1 MGSSSAISEQETCR
15 TFVMPGLRAAGW
27 DKRQIREQYRIT
39 NGKIIVSS
47 RRHRSSNPLVA
58 DYVLEYRDDLPLAV
72 VEAKRTKV
80 DAAAGIEQAKRYAQ
94 QLELPVAYATNG
106 HEIWEIEIGGA
117 IRQRPDFP
125 SPDELWERFCQSEG
139 VESQLEKEMLL
150 APFDASLRDYNLER
164 KRPRYYQRIAV
175 NRALRA
181 IARGQRRILLTLA
194 TGTGKTMVAL
204 QLVAKLRKSGWTA
217 GRMLRVLYLADRNI
231 LVDQPKDDYFVPAFG
246 DVVHKISKGRAQRSR
261 EVYFALYQ
269 SLDRGDEQA
278 LFGQYEKDYF
288 DLIIVDECHR
298 GSAGSSSQWRQIL
311 EHFDKAV
318 QIGLTATPIRRDDAD
333 TFGYFG
339 NPVYEYSLRDGIED
353 GFLAPYRVRR
363 VRLNIDMTGFRPSEG
378 QRDVAGDVIPDK
390 LYTPRQYER
399 VLAVLDRTQAA
410 ARYLTQYLHD
420 TDRMGKTIVFC
431 ENNDHANR
439 MRVALNNANLDMVAQ
454 YENYACRITDAD
466 GDSGKA
472 LLDEFSKID
481 SNEPVIVM
489 TSQLL
494 TTGVDLPSVKNIV
507 IFRRIGSMPL
517 FKQIIGRGTRLC
529 LEAHKGSFD
538 IIDFVEATRLFNDPA
553 FDGPPL
559 RVIDDEVDE
568 RGNRVTSQEQAG
580 DDDAEQVAEAEAE
593 AEYETQDEGPLPDD
607 PARVPVLG
615 TEDDDTA
622 DQIMAQGKRIYVDGV
637 EVYVWNDVHYQL
649 ESDGQTL
656 RLVEYRE
663 FVRDRVLSMNLSPTD
678 LRTQWAVARSRTA
691 LREELQSRAIES
703 DDLMAKLGHPEAD
716 PLDLLINAAWELPLV
731 SRAERALRVQREH
744 QQFLESF
751 GPKARLVLD
760 ALLDKFTEHGADELS
775 ARALR
780 VPPFTEM
787 GNVIELGGLFGG
799 RDALHEA
806 IDGLGRHLFDVG

>member
-15 TFVMPGLRAAGW
+15 TFVVPELKAAGW

-39 NGKIIVSS
+39 SGKIIASA
-47 RRHRSSNPLVA
+47 RRHRPSNPLVA
-58 DYVLEYRDDLPLAV
+58 DYVLEYRDDVPLAV

-106 HEIWEIEIGGA
+106 GEIWEIEIGGA
-117 IRQRPDFP
+117 IRRRPDFP
-125 SPDELWERFCQSEG
+125 SPDELWERFCKSEG

-150 APFDASLRDYNLER
+150 APFDSSLRDYNLEP

-181 IARGQRRILLTLA
+181 LARGQRRVLLTLA

-204 QLVAKLRKSGWTA
+204 QLVAKLRKSGWTV
-217 GRMLRVLYLADRNI
+217 GRMPRVLYLADRNI
-231 LVDQPKDDYFVPAFG
+231 LVDQPKDDYFVPAFK
-246 DVVHKISKGRAQRSR
+246 DVVHKISRGHAQRSR

-269 SLDRGDEQA
+269 SLDRGDEQT
-278 LFGQYEKDYF
+278 LFSQYEKDYF

-298 GSAGSSSQWRQIL
+298 GSASSSSQWRGIL
-311 EHFDKAV
+311 EHFDEAV
-318 QIGLTATPIRRDDAD
+318 QIGLTATPIRKDDAD
-333 TFGYFG
+333 TYGYFG

-363 VRLNIDMTGFRPSEG
+363 VRLNIDMTGFRPSPG
-378 QRDVAGDVIPDK
+378 QRDVAGDEIPDK
-390 LYTPRQYER
+390 LYTPRQYEK
-399 VLAVLDRTQAA
+399 VLAVLDRTGAA

-439 MRVALNNANLDMVAQ
+439 MRVALNNANLDMVGR
-454 YENYACRITDAD
+454 YENYVCRITDDD

-472 LLDEFSKID
+472 LLEEFSKID
-481 SNEPVIVM
+481 SDEPVIVT

-494 TTGVDLPSVKNIV
+494 TTGIDLPSVKNIV

-559 RVIDDEVDE
+559 QVVNDEV
-568 RGNRVTSQEQAG
+568 NEQGVKVASEESPTEE
-580 DDDAEQVAEAEAE
+580 DTEQVAESD
-593 AEYETQDEGPLPDD
+593 AEYETQDAGPLLDD
-607 PARVPVLG
+607 PARSTVLS

-622 DQIMAQGKRIYVDGV
+622 DQIMAQGRRIYVDGV

-649 ESDGQTL
+649 ESDGRTL

-678 LRTQWAVARSRTA
+678 LRTQWAVARSRAA
-691 LREELQSRAIES
+691 LRTELQSRAIEP

-731 SRAERALRVQREH
+731 SRAERVLRVQREH
-744 QQFLESF
+744 KEFLESF
-751 GPKARLVLD
+751 GPKARVVLD
-760 ALLDKFTEHGADELS
+760 VLLDKFTEHGAEELS

-780 VPPFTEM
+780 VPPFTEL

-806 IDGLGRHLFDVG
+806 IDDLGRHLFDVG

>member
-1 MGSSSAISEQETCR
+1 MSRTEPPGCTTARIPARRRLLLPPSRRSRHAVPRKPRPGARTVIVGTPSCARPASPQCAPPAGAGTGRGGGLSLQLPSEAR
-15 TFVMPGLRAAGW
+15 RRRAARW
-27 DKRQIREQYRIT
+27 WA
-39 NGKIIVSS
+39 
-47 RRHRSSNPLVA
+47 RR
-58 DYVLEYRDDLPLAV
+58 
-72 VEAKRTKV
+72 
-80 DAAAGIEQAKRYAQ
+80 
-94 QLELPVAYATNG
+94 
-106 HEIWEIEIGGA
+106 
-117 IRQRPDFP
+117 
-125 SPDELWERFCQSEG
+125 
-139 VESQLEKEMLL
+139 
-150 APFDASLRDYNLER
+150 
-164 KRPRYYQRIAV
+164 
-175 NRALRA
+175 
-181 IARGQRRILLTLA
+181 LA

-217 GRMLRVLYLADRNI
+217 GRMPRVLYLADRNI

-246 DVVHKISKGRAQRSR
+246 DVVHKISKGHAQRSR

-278 LFGQYEKDYF
+278 LFSQYKKDYF

-298 GSAGSSSQWRQIL
+298 GSASSSSQWRHIL
-311 EHFDKAV
+311 KHFNEAV
-318 QIGLTATPIRRDDAD
+318 QIGLTATPIRRDDVD
-333 TFGYFG
+333 TYGYFG
-339 NPVYEYSLRDGIED
+339 SPVYEYSLREGIED

-363 VRLNIDMTGFRPSEG
+363 VRLNIDMTGFRPSAG

-390 LYTPRQYER
+390 LYTPRQYEK

-420 TDRMGKTIVFC
+420 TDRMSKTIVFC
-431 ENNDHANR
+431 ENNDHAHR
-439 MRVALNNANLDMVAQ
+439 MRVALNNANLDMVERYQ
-454 YENYACRITDAD
+454 NYVCRITDAD

-529 LEAHKGSFD
+529 REAHKGSFD

-559 RVIDDEVDE
+559 RVIDDEADE
-568 RGNRVTSQEQAG
+568 QGIRVASQEQAG
-580 DDDAEQVAEAEAE
+580 EDDAEQVAEAEAE
-593 AEYETQDEGPLPDD
+593 YEGPLPDN
-607 PARVPVLG
+607 PVRLPVLS

-649 ESDGQTL
+649 ESDGRTL

-663 FVRDRVLSMNLSPTD
+663 FVRDRVLSMNLSPID
-678 LRTQWAVARSRTA
+678 LRTQWAVAKSRAA
-691 LREELQSRAIES
+691 LHKELQNRAIEA

-751 GPKARLVLD
+751 GPKARVVLD
-760 ALLDKFTEHGADELS
+760 ALLDKFTEHGAEELS

-806 IDGLGRHLFDVG
+806 IDDLGRHLFDVG

>member
-1 MGSSSAISEQETCR
+1 
-15 TFVMPGLRAAGW
+15 MPGLRAAGW

-39 NGKIIVSS
+39 NGKIIASA
-47 RRHRSSNPLVA
+47 RRHRPGNPLVA
-58 DYVLEYRDDLPLAV
+58 DYVLEYRDDVPLAV

-117 IRQRPDFP
+117 IRRRPDFP
-125 SPDELWERFCQSEG
+125 SPDELWERFCETEG

-150 APFDASLRDYNLER
+150 APFDSSLRDYNLEP

-181 IARGQRRILLTLA
+181 IAHGQRRILLTLA

-204 QLVAKLRKSGWTA
+204 QLVAKLRKSGWTV
-217 GRMLRVLYLADRNI
+217 GRMPRVLYLADRNI
-231 LVDQPKDDYFVPAFG
+231 LIDQPKDDYFVPAFK
-246 DVVHKISKGRAQRSR
+246 DVVHKISKGHAQRSR

-269 SLDRGDEQA
+269 SLEQGDEQA
-278 LFGQYEKDYF
+278 LYSQYEKDYY

-298 GSAGSSSQWRQIL
+298 GSAGSSSQWRGIL

-333 TFGYFG
+333 TYGYFG
-339 NPVYEYSLRDGIED
+339 NPVYEYSLRDGIDD

-363 VRLNIDMTGFRPSEG
+363 VRLNIDMTGFRPSSG

-390 LYTPRQYER
+390 LYTPKQYEK
-399 VLAVLDRTQAA
+399 VLAVLDRTRAA

-420 TDRMGKTIVFC
+420 TDKMGKTIIFC
-431 ENNDHANR
+431 ENNDHAHR
-439 MRVALNNANLDMVAQ
+439 MRVALNNANLDMVNQ
-454 YENYACRITDAD
+454 YENYVCRITDAD
-466 GDSGKA
+466 GDPGKA
-472 LLDEFSKID
+472 LLDEFGKID
-481 SNEPVIVM
+481 SDEPVIVT

-494 TTGVDLPSVKNIV
+494 TTGIDLPSVKNIV

-559 RVIDDEVDE
+559 RVIDDEADE
-568 RGNRVTSQEQAG
+568 QGIRVASKEQAG
-580 DDDAEQVAEAEAE
+580 EDDAEQAAETEAE
-593 AEYETQDEGPLPDD
+593 DEGPLPDGPD
-607 PARVPVLG
+607 RQVLS

-649 ESDGQTL
+649 ESDGRTL

-678 LRTQWAVARSRTA
+678 LRTQWAMAKSRAA
-691 LREELQSRAIES
+691 LSNELQNRAIEP

-716 PLDLLINAAWELPLV
+716 SLDLLINAAWELPLV
-731 SRAERALRVQREH
+731 SRAERTLRVRREH
-744 QQFLESF
+744 NKFLESF
-751 GPKARLVLD
+751 GPKARVVLD
-760 ALLDKFTEHGADELS
+760 ALLDKFTEHGAEELS

-780 VPPFTEM
+780 VAPFTEM

-806 IDGLGRHLFDVG
+806 IDDLGRHLFDVG

>member
-1 MGSSSAISEQETCR
+1 MSEQETCR
-15 TFVMPGLRAAGW
+15 TFVVPKLRAAGW

-39 NGKIIVSS
+39 NGKIIASP
-47 RRHRSSNPLVA
+47 RRHRPGNPLVA
-58 DYVLEYRDDLPLAV
+58 DYVLEYRDDVPLAV

-94 QLELPVAYATNG
+94 RLELPVAYATNG
-106 HEIWEIEIGGA
+106 HKIWEIEIGGA

-125 SPDELWERFCQSEG
+125 SPDELWARFC
-139 VESQLEKEMLL
+139 ESKGIESHLEKEMLL
-150 APFDASLRDYNLER
+150 APFDSSLRDYNLER

-204 QLVAKLRKSGWTA
+204 QLVAKLRKSGWTT
-217 GRMLRVLYLADRNI
+217 GRMPRVLYLADRNI
-231 LVDQPKDDYFVPAFG
+231 LIDQPKDDYFVPAFG
-246 DVVHKISKGRAQRSR
+246 DVVHKISKGHAQRSR

-278 LFGQYEKDYF
+278 LFSQYAKDYF

-298 GSAGSSSQWRQIL
+298 GSASSSSQWRHIL
-311 EHFDKAV
+311 EHFDEAV

-333 TFGYFG
+333 TYGYFG
-339 NPVYEYSLRDGIED
+339 NPLYEYSLHDGIED

-363 VRLNIDMTGFRPSEG
+363 VRLNIDMTGFRPSAG

-390 LYTPRQYER
+390 LYTPRQYEK

-431 ENNDHANR
+431 ENNDHAHR
-439 MRVALNNANLDMVAQ
+439 MRVALNNANLDMVAR
-454 YENYACRITDAD
+454 YENYVCRITDAD
-466 GDSGKA
+466 GDPGKA

-494 TTGVDLPSVKNIV
+494 TTGIDLPSVKNIV

-559 RVIDDEVDE
+559 RVVDDEADE
-568 RGNRVTSQEQAG
+568 QGVRVASEEAEE
-580 DDDAEQVAEAEAE
+580 DDAEQVAEAEAD
-593 AEYETQDEGPLPDD
+593 YETQDEGPLPDD
-607 PARVPVLG
+607 PARLPVQS

-649 ESDGQTL
+649 ESDGRTL

-678 LRTQWAVARSRTA
+678 LRTQWAVARSRAA
-691 LREELQSRAIES
+691 LRDELQNRAIEA

-731 SRAERALRVQREH
+731 SRAERALRV
-744 QQFLESF
+744 
-751 GPKARLVLD
+751 
-760 ALLDKFTEHGADELS
+760 
-775 ARALR
+775 
-780 VPPFTEM
+780 
-787 GNVIELGGLFGG
+787 
-799 RDALHEA
+799 
-806 IDGLGRHLFDVG
+806 

>member
-1 MGSSSAISEQETCR
+1 MSEQETCR
-15 TFVMPGLRAAGW
+15 AFVVPKLRAAGW

-39 NGKIIVSS
+39 NGKIIASV
-47 RRHRSSNPLVA
+47 RRHRSGNPLVA
-58 DYVLEYRDDLPLAV
+58 DYVLEYRDDVPLAV

-80 DAAAGIEQAKRYAQ
+80 DSAAGIEQAKRYAQ
-94 QLELPVAYATNG
+94 QLEVPVAYATNG

-117 IRQRPDFP
+117 ICQRPDFP

-139 VESQLEKEMLL
+139 VESPLEKEMLL
-150 APFDASLRDYNLER
+150 APFDSSLRDYSLER

-217 GRMLRVLYLADRNI
+217 GRMPRVLYLADRNI
-231 LVDQPKDDYFVPAFG
+231 LIDQPKDDYFVPAFK
-246 DVVHKISKGRAQRSR
+246 DVVHKISKGHAQRSR

-278 LFGQYEKDYF
+278 LFSQYEKDYF

-298 GSAGSSSQWRQIL
+298 GSASSSSQWRHIL
-311 EHFDKAV
+311 EHFDEAV
-318 QIGLTATPIRRDDAD
+318 QIGLTATPIHRDNVD

-339 NPVYEYSLRDGIED
+339 NPVYEYSLREGIDD

-390 LYTPRQYER
+390 LYTPKQYER
-399 VLAVLDRTQAA
+399 VLAVLNRTEAA

-439 MRVALNNANLDMVAQ
+439 MRVALINANLDMVAQ
-454 YENYACRITDAD
+454 YENYVCRITDAD
-466 GDSGKA
+466 GDAGKA

-481 SNEPVIVM
+481 SNEPVIVT

-494 TTGVDLPSVKNIV
+494 TTGIDLPSVKNIV
-507 IFRRIGSMPL
+507 LFRRIGSMPL

-559 RVIDDEVDE
+559 RVIEDETDE
-568 RGNRVTSQEQAG
+568 QGVRIASEEQAG
-580 DDDAEQVAEAEAE
+580 EDDAEQVAEAE
-593 AEYETQDEGPLPDD
+593 AEYETQDEGPLPDG
-607 PARVPVLG
+607 PARSPVLS

-622 DQIMAQGKRIYVDGV
+622 DQIMAHGKRIYVDGV

-649 ESDGQTL
+649 ESDGRTL
-656 RLVEYRE
+656 RLVEYHE

-678 LRTQWAVARSRTA
+678 LRTQWAVARSRAA
-691 LREELQSRAIES
+691 LREELQSWAIEPE
-703 DDLMAKLGHPEAD
+703 DLMAKLGHSEAD
-716 PLDLLINAAWELPLV
+716 PLDLLINAAWGLPLV
-731 SRAERALRVQREH
+731 SRAERALRVRREH

-751 GPKARLVLD
+751 GSQARVVLD
-760 ALLDKFTEHGADELS
+760 ALLDKFTEHGAEELS

-787 GNVIELGGLFGG
+787 GNVIKLGGLFGG
-799 RDALHEA
+799 RDALHGA
-806 IDGLGRHLFDVG
+806 IDNLGRHLFDVG

>member
-1 MGSSSAISEQETCR
+1 MSEQETCR
-15 TFVMPGLRAAGW
+15 TFVMPKLRAAGW
-27 DKRQIREQYRIT
+27 GKRQIREQYRIT
-39 NGKIIVSS
+39 NGKIIASP
-47 RRHRSSNPLVA
+47 RRHRPGNPLVA
-58 DYVLEYRDDLPLAV
+58 DYVLEYRDDVPLAV

-80 DAAAGIEQAKRYAQ
+80 DSAAGIEQAKRYAQ
-94 QLELPVAYATNG
+94 RLELPVAYATNG
-106 HEIWEIEIGGA
+106 REIWEIEIGGS
-117 IRQRPDFP
+117 ILQRPDFP
-125 SPDELWERFCQSEG
+125 SPDELWARFCDSEG
-139 VESQLEKEMLL
+139 VESHLEKEMLL
-150 APFDASLRDYNLER
+150 AAFDSSLRDYNLER

-217 GRMLRVLYLADRNI
+217 GRMPRVLYLADRNI
-231 LVDQPKDDYFVPAFG
+231 LIDQPKDDYFAPAFG
-246 DVVHKISKGRAQRSR
+246 DVIHKISKGHAQRSR

-269 SLDRGDEQA
+269 SLDRGDEEA
-278 LFGQYEKDYF
+278 LFGQYAKDYF

-298 GSAGSSSQWRQIL
+298 GSASSSSQWRHIL
-311 EHFDKAV
+311 EHFDEAV
-318 QIGLTATPIRRDDAD
+318 QVGLTATPIRRDDAD

-399 VLAVLDRTQAA
+399 VLAVLDRTAAA
-410 ARYLTQYLHD
+410 ARYLTRYLHD

-431 ENNDHANR
+431 ENNDHAHR

-454 YENYACRITDAD
+454 YENYVCRITDAD
-466 GDSGKA
+466 GDPGKA

-481 SNEPVIVM
+481 SDEPVIVT

-507 IFRRIGSMPL
+507 LFRRIGSMPL

-559 RVIDDEVDE
+559 RVIDDEADE
-568 RGNRVTSQEQAG
+568 QGVRVASEEAG
-580 DDDAEQVAEAEAE
+580 VDDAEQVAEAE

-607 PARVPVLG
+607 PAHLPVLS

-649 ESDGQTL
+649 ESDGRAL

-678 LRTQWAVARSRTA
+678 LRTQWAVARSRAA
-691 LREELQSRAIES
+691 LRDELQDRAIEA

-731 SRAERALRVQREH
+731 SRAERALRV
-744 QQFLESF
+744 
-751 GPKARLVLD
+751 
-760 ALLDKFTEHGADELS
+760 
-775 ARALR
+775 
-780 VPPFTEM
+780 
-787 GNVIELGGLFGG
+787 
-799 RDALHEA
+799 
-806 IDGLGRHLFDVG
+806 

>member
-1 MGSSSAISEQETCR
+1 MSEQETCR
-15 TFVMPGLRAAGW
+15 TFVVPELRAAGW
-27 DKRQIREQYRIT
+27 NKRQIREQYRIT
-39 NGKIIVSS
+39 DGKIIASA
-47 RRHRSSNPLVA
+47 RRHRPGNPLVA
-58 DYVLEYRDDLPLAV
+58 DYVLEYRDDVPLAV

-80 DAAAGIEQAKRYAQ
+80 DAAAGMEQAKRYAQ
-94 QLELPVAYATNG
+94 RLELPVAYATNG

-117 IRQRPDFP
+117 ISRRPGFP
-125 SPDELWERFCQSEG
+125 SPDELWERFCESNG
-139 VESQLEKEMLL
+139 VQSQLDKEMML
-150 APFDASLRDYNLER
+150 APFDSSLRDYNLGR

-181 IARGQRRILLTLA
+181 VARGQRRILLTLA

-217 GRMLRVLYLADRNI
+217 DRMPRVLYLADRNI
-231 LVDQPKDDYFVPAFG
+231 LVDQPKDDYFAPAFG
-246 DVVHKISKGRAQRSR
+246 DVVHKISKGHAQRSR

-278 LFGQYEKDYF
+278 LFSQYGRDYF

-298 GSAGSSSQWRQIL
+298 GSASSSSQWRHML
-311 EHFDKAV
+311 EHFDEAV

-333 TFGYFG
+333 TYGYFG
-339 NPVYEYSLRDGIED
+339 NPVYEYSLRDGIDD

-363 VRLNIDMTGFRPSEG
+363 VRLNIDMTGFRPSPG
-378 QRDVAGDVIPDK
+378 QRDVAGDTIPDK
-390 LYTPRQYER
+390 LYTPRQYEK
-399 VLAVLDRTQAA
+399 VLAVLDRTEAT

-420 TDRMGKTIVFC
+420 TGRMGKTIIFC

-439 MRVALNNANLDMVAQ
+439 MRVALNNANLGMVDRYA
-454 YENYACRITDAD
+454 NYVCRITDAD
-466 GDSGKA
+466 GDAGKA
-472 LLDEFSKID
+472 LLEEFSKIGSD
-481 SNEPVIVM
+481 EPVIVT

-494 TTGVDLPSVKNIV
+494 TTGIDLPSVRNIV
-507 IFRRIGSMPL
+507 LFRRIGSMPL

-529 LEAHKGSFD
+529 LEDHKGSFD
-538 IIDFVEATRLFNDPA
+538 IIDFVEATRLFNDSA

-559 RVIDDEVDE
+559 RVIDDEADE
-568 RGNRVTSQEQAG
+568 QGIRVASEEQVG
-580 DDDAEQVAEAEAE
+580 EDDAEQVAEPE
-593 AEYETQDEGPLPDD
+593 AEYETQDEGPLPDN
-607 PARVPVLG
+607 PARLPALS

-622 DQIMAQGKRIYVDGV
+622 DQVMAQGKRIYVDGV

-649 ESDGQTL
+649 DSDGRTL

-678 LRTQWAVARSRTA
+678 LRTQWAVAKSRAA
-691 LREELQSRAIES
+691 LRVELQNWAIEP

-716 PLDLLINAAWELPLV
+716 PLDLLINVVWELPLV

-744 QQFLESF
+744 TEFLESF
-751 GPKARLVLD
+751 GPKARTVLD
-760 ALLDKFTEHGADELS
+760 ALLDKFTEHGAEELS

-787 GNVIELGGLFGG
+787 GNVIDLGGLFGG
-799 RDALHEA
+799 REALHEA
-806 IDGLGRHLFDVG
+806 IDDLGRHLFDVG

>member
-1 MGSSSAISEQETCR
+1 MDSWTAISEQETCR
-15 TFVMPGLRAAGW
+15 TFVVPALRAAGW

-39 NGKIIVSS
+39 NGKIIASP
-47 RRHRSSNPLVA
+47 RRHRPGNPLVA
-58 DYVLEYRDDLPLAV
+58 DYVLEYRDDVPLAV

-80 DAAAGIEQAKRYAQ
+80 DAAAGSEQAKRYAQ
-94 QLELPVAYATNG
+94 RLELPVAYATNG
-106 HEIWEIEIGGA
+106 REIWEIEIGGS
-117 IRQRPDFP
+117 ILQRPDFP
-125 SPDELWERFCQSEG
+125 SPDELWARFCDSEG
-139 VESQLEKEMLL
+139 VESHLEKEMLL
-150 APFDASLRDYNLER
+150 APFDSSLRDYNLER

-217 GRMLRVLYLADRNI
+217 GRMPRVLYLADRNI
-231 LVDQPKDDYFVPAFG
+231 LIDQPKDDYFARAFG
-246 DVVHKISKGRAQRSR
+246 DVVHKISKGHAQRSR

-269 SLDRGDEQA
+269 SLDRGDEHA
-278 LFGQYEKDYF
+278 LFGQYAKDYF

-298 GSAGSSSQWRQIL
+298 GSASSSSQWRHIL
-311 EHFDKAV
+311 EHFDEAV

-390 LYTPRQYER
+390 LYTPRQYEK

-410 ARYLTQYLHD
+410 ARYLTRYLHD
-420 TDRMGKTIVFC
+420 TDRMGNTIVFC
-431 ENNDHANR
+431 ENNDHAHR

-454 YENYACRITDAD
+454 YENYVCRITDAD
-466 GDSGKA
+466 GDPGKA

-481 SNEPVIVM
+481 SDEPVIVT

-494 TTGVDLPSVKNIV
+494 TTGIDLPSVKNIV
-507 IFRRIGSMPL
+507 LFRRIGSMPL

-559 RVIDDEVDE
+559 RVIDDEADE
-568 RGNRVTSQEQAG
+568 QGVQVASEEAG
-580 DDDAEQVAEAEAE
+580 EDDAEQVAEAE
-593 AEYETQDEGPLPDD
+593 AEYETQDEGPLPDN
-607 PARVPVLG
+607 PAHLPVLS

-622 DQIMAQGKRIYVDGV
+622 DRIMAQGKRIYVDGV

-649 ESDGQTL
+649 ESDGRTL

-663 FVRDRVLSMNLSPTD
+663 FVRDRVLSMSLSPTD
-678 LRTQWAVARSRTA
+678 LRTQWAVARSRAA
-691 LREELQSRAIES
+691 LREELQNRAIEA

-751 GPKARLVLD
+751 GPKARIVLD
-760 ALLDKFTEHGADELS
+760 ALLDKFTEHGAEELS

-780 VPPFTEM
+780 VPPFTGM
-787 GNVIELGGLFGG
+787 GNVVELGGLFGG

-806 IDGLGRHLFDVG
+806 IDDLGRHLFDVG